1 MNTEKAL
8 KFLNDRELY
17 KNSYP
22 EDDLQEHIARQ
33 MQEYSN
39 EQLLIDN
46 VSITEGKLPLWTNND
61 VDAAYLM
68 GCINVGGMD
77 ALQDELNRL
86 KELGLKPHQAVGKVR
101 GKSGN

>member
-1 MNTEKAL
+1 MKKQINDLLL
-8 KFLNDRELY
+8 KMQNGENCIGETANELLNLY
-17 KNSYP
+17 S
-22 EDDLQEHIARQ
+22 
-33 MQEYSN
+33 
-39 EQLLIDN
+39 
-46 VSITEGKLPLWTNND
+46 VSITEGKLPLWTNSD

-86 KELGLKPHQAVGKVR
+86 KELGLRPHQAVGKVR